1 MAAVLQHFAPLL
13 DPRMSRTRR
22 HSLNDILTI
31 AMSGMICGVDTWVDL
46 VEFANERLAWFKT
59 FLELPNG
66 IPSHDTFGRVFS
78 ALAPDEFSRCVS
90 SWVKSLPNA
99 PKNLEV
105 VGEMPEVVAIDGKTL
120 RRSFDRAAGVA
131 GIHMVSAWATAA
143 QLVLG
148 QVKTDADSNEITAI
162 PKLLETVSIEGTI
175 VTIDAMGAQKEIV
188 KDIVERGGEYVISLK
203 ANQPAL
209 FASVQSFFAQAQSE
223 NFVNVNFSY
232 IETIE
237 KDHGRI
243 ETRKYWSSSDVDG
256 LETKNEWYGLA
267 SIGMVESTRCINNE
281 TSIHKRFFISSL
293 VEADAKKFSH
303 AVRSHWGI
311 ENNLHWVL
319 DVAFDEDHCR
329 IRKNNAPENVAMMR
343 HMALNLL
350 KADDTVRKVGI
361 KIRRN
366 KARRSNQFLLHILGV
381 ECGYDRNPPRGAREV
396 GPHMWKKFRK

>member
-1 MAAVLQHFAPLL
+1 MAALLKHFEPIV
-13 DPRMSRTRR
+13 DPRVSRTRM
-22 HSLNDILTI
+22 HSLNDIFTI
-31 AMSGMICGVDTWVDL
+31 AISGMICGADTWVDI
-46 VEFANERLAWFKT
+46 VEFANERLDWFKT

-78 ALAPDEFSRCVS
+78 ALDPVAFSRCFSVWAKGLS
-90 SWVKSLPNA
+90 SGSKTIEATND
-99 PKNLEV
+99 
-105 VGEMPEVVAIDGKTL
+105 MPEVIAIDGKTL

-131 GIHMVSAWATAA
+131 GIHLVSAWSTAA

-148 QVKTDADSNEITAI
+148 QIKTDADSNEITAI
-162 PKLLETVSIEGTI
+162 PKLLETVNVEGCI

-188 KDIVERGGEYVISLK
+188 KNIVERGGEYVISLK
-203 ANQPAL
+203 ANQPTL

-223 NFVNVNFSY
+223 NFVDVKFSY

-243 ETRKYWSSSDVDG
+243 ETRKYWSSSDIDG

-281 TSIHKRFFISSL
+281 TSIHQRFFISSL

-311 ENNLHWVL
+311 ENKLHWVL

-329 IRKNNAPENVAMMR
+329 IRKNHAPENVAMMR

-381 ECGYDRNPPRGAREV
+381 ECGYDKNPPRGAREV